1 MSSHYIQEYKNR
13 NYSVISCRNGLV
25 KSLDHILV
33 KQNDFYF
40 YNLEWL
46 FSDLII
52 EIDIRLA
59 RYLKN

>member
-13 NYSVISCRNGLV
+13 NYSAISCRNGLV